1 MILGRW
7 LMRRMAMLVSM
18 SLLASIFVA
27 GAPMASAGG
36 CGGGERPTGE
46 GGASIAPSP
55 PRDLMAAAGN
65 RNVVLFWDPPAID
78 GGGVDFYSVYV
89 NGVRKRQTTQTQA
102 SVNRLNNGQSYAF
115 TVTASNECG
124 ESAPSNEVTATPNTG
139 KSAELIGGS
148 NLSMSTG
155 NGATSADPFVG
166 KQTFPAGT
174 TGIGTL
180 DEEPGNVFCGGPCLA
195 NQVLVNALERGS
207 LGGPFYKVTLV
218 YDKTV
223 VAETPPPDRAA
234 GAGTSFAVW
243 YNATK
248 GEAGYQLSRCSSSPP
263 PCVARLARED
273 GDLRV
278 LVRTSDLDPRMGTK

>member
-1 MILGRW
+1 
-7 LMRRMAMLVSM
+7 MRRIAVLVPM

-27 GAPMASAGG
+27 AAPVASAGG
-36 CGGGERPTGE
+36 CGGGARPTGE
-46 GGASIAPSP
+46 GGAFSAPSP
-55 PRDLMAAAGN
+55 PQDLMVAAGN
-65 RNVVLFWDPPAID
+65 RNVVLFWDPPESD
-78 GGGVDFYSVYV
+78 GGGVDFYSEYV

-102 SVNRLNNGQSYAF
+102 LVNRLNNGQSYAF

-124 ESAPSNEVTATPNTG
+124 ESSPSNEVTATPNAG
-139 KSAELIGGS
+139 QSAELIGGS

-180 DEEPGNVFCGGPCLA
+180 DEEPGNAFCGGPCLA

-207 LGGPFYKVTLV
+207 LGGPFYKVKLI

-234 GAGTSFAVW
+234 GAGTDFTVW
-243 YNATK
+243 YNKTK
-248 GEAGYQLSRCSSSPP
+248 GDTGYQLSKCSSSPP

-273 GDLRV
+273 GDLEV

>member
-1 MILGRW
+1 
-7 LMRRMAMLVSM
+7 MRRMAVLIPM
-18 SLLASIFVA
+18 SLLASILVA
-27 GAPMASAGG
+27 GAPVASAGG
-36 CGGGERPTGE
+36 CGGGERPMGE
-46 GGASIAPSP
+46 GGAFSIPGP
-55 PRDLMAAAGN
+55 PENLAVAAGN
-65 RNVVLFWDPPAID
+65 RNVVLFWDPPEFD

-89 NGVRKRQTTQTQA
+89 NGVRKRQTTQTQTL
-102 SVNRLNNGQSYAF
+102 VNRLNNGQSYAF
-115 TVTASNECG
+115 TVTASNACG
-124 ESAPSNEVTATPNTG
+124 ESSPSNEVTATPNAG
-139 KSAELIGGS
+139 QSVEFIRGS

-155 NGATSADPFVG
+155 NGATSSDPFVG

-180 DEEPGNVFCGGPCLA
+180 DEEPDNGFCGGSCLA

-207 LGGPFYKVTLV
+207 LGGSFYKVKLI

-234 GAGTSFAVW
+234 SSVTDFTVW

-248 GEAGYQLSRCSSSPP
+248 GEAGYQLSKCSSSSPP
-263 PCVARLARED
+263 CVAKLARDD
-273 GDLRV
+273 GDLEV